1 MKSLVL
7 AIALFAACAHT
18 PTPAPSADAG
28 GPITCASVCDHG
40 AIIGCLW
47 AQPTPKGASCERVCL
62 NATNVGQPWSLDCI
76 QRLSSCDSALACQ

>member
-7 AIALFAACAHT
+7 AIALFVASCAHT

-28 GPITCASVCDHG
+28 GPITCASACDHG
-40 AIIGCLW
+40 ATIGCLW

-62 NATNVGQPWSLDCI
+62 NATNAGQPWDLHE
-76 QRLSSCDSALACQ
+76 LAVATSCAPLGQ